1 MRHNE
6 ENGRALISAKSM
18 PILAA
23 TGEEFTIP
31 LFDRTTVIKLTGD
44 ALVELTEPVR
54 PAKLS
59 SCHPIFRI
67 LIQEFV

>member
-23 TGEEFTIP
+23 TGEELTIP
-31 LFDRTTVIKLTGD
+31 LFDRTTVIKVTGD
-44 ALVELTEPVR
+44 ALVELTEPFK
-54 PAKLS
+54 PPGS
-59 SCHPIFRI
+59 SSGHPIFRI